1 MLWYSMHTVLPL
13 ITRKKEKSITNA
25 IDSGEIKTPS
35 LDYIYCLD
43 SAINSYIYTQ
53 LVPAGAR

>member
-1 MLWYSMHTVLPL
+1 MHTVLPL